1 MSLPEVRSGTFTN
14 RNNPIKDFLFEI
26 FDLAPSEKKL
36 DNSFHEII
44 QISLCN
50 TRQFGS
56 CRANNPSCPDPPPDL
71 PATGVAERQRFFK
84 PGYRGLGEPHMLPE
98 KEMQPYG
105 GYVDIQKTAA
115 SGQETFYPIR
125 RFKTS
130 SRLLWDL
137 PT

>member
-1 MSLPEVRSGTFTN
+1 M
-14 RNNPIKDFLFEI
+14 
-26 FDLAPSEKKL
+26 
-36 DNSFHEII
+36 
-44 QISLCN
+44 CN

-71 PATGVAERQRFFK
+71 PATGVAERSRFFK

-115 SGQETFYPIR
+115 SGQETFSFYSKIYELY
-125 RFKTS
+125 TQIVS
-130 SRLLWDL
+130 VILVYSR
-137 PT
+137 